1 MQNRQTPRQGVCP
14 THHSWYHTHIF
25 PFTSSH
31 WLYRCLLQEAW
42 SHLPCQQTAM
52 LDSPCTRDILSLLTG
67 DQHKPERVDRLL
79 GWSFPPPPRL
89 IDANRCLQIK
99 LLLSGTP
106 TGTRSPLWDWQ
117 TEIFGVLV
125 FQSWNYPY
133 WVSFPSHLSVVSIET
148 PRWTEALSL
157 PC

>member
-1 MQNRQTPRQGVCP
+1 MQNRQTLHQGVCP
-14 THHSWYHTHIF
+14 THHTHIS
-25 PFTSSH
+25 PFTSSP

-42 SHLPCQQTAM
+42 SLLPSQQMEM
-52 LDSPCTRDILSLLTG
+52 LDSPCTRDILPSLLTG
-67 DQHKPERVDRLL
+67 DQHKLERVNRLL
-79 GWSFPPPPRL
+79 GRSFPPQTRL

-117 TEIFGVLV
+117 TKIFGVLV